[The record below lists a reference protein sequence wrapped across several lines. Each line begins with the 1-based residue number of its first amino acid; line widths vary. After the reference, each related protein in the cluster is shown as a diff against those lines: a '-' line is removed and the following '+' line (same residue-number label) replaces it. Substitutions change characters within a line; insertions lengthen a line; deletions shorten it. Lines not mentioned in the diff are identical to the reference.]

1 MVTIR
6 VQDYTS
12 LDKVRMMRW
21 LSERCAGV
29 DEYAFVM
36 DGLETLPS
44 GDLQFYPACAFEDT
58 VAPVVLTEFTLK
70 WGV

>member
-6 VQDYTS
+6 VRDYTNR
-12 LDKVRMMRW
+12 DKVKMMRW
-21 LSERCAGV
+21 LSERMIGV
-29 DEYAFVM
+29 DDYAFVM
-36 DGLETLPS
+36 DGLETLPN
-44 GDLQFYPACAFEDT
+44 GDLQFYPACAFEDN